1 MGDQISINGNFNNV
15 ILNIKS
21 TLTNMQQS
29 VGAMSAVD
37 ETARQELQSSIEQL
51 GQALEK
57 IPASLKDEAE
67 AVAASAQALVD
78 AAKAEQPNKT
88 MLQITGDG
96 LKKAAANLAGA
107 APAVV
112 GIAGQIIAT
121 VLRMKGLA

>member
-21 TLTNMQQS
+21 TLTNIQQS

-112 GIAGQIIAT
+112 GIAGQIVAT